1 MLDTAAETILTVK
14 IPIVSPEAVKIT
26 RVRFDLTENKPMIIF
41 LKKLF
46 IPSNFSIK
54 NINTPF
60 RKLCYRLFMS
70 NHNNCISILM

>member
-41 LKKLF
+41 FKK
-46 IPSNFSIK
+46 IIHP
-54 NINTPF
+54 
-60 RKLCYRLFMS
+60 
-70 NHNNCISILM
+70 